1 MLVPLSALAG
11 AVLVAA
17 WFRWSVRWVALAAPL
32 LAFLLHPSLPAAVF
46 VVTGI
51 SLFMLLTSH

>member
-1 MLVPLSALAG
+1 MIAALSALAG
-11 AVLVAA
+11 AVLVAT

-32 LAFLLHPSLPAAVF
+32 FAFLLHPSLPAALL

-51 SLFMLLTSH
+51 SLFMLLTN

>member
-1 MLVPLSALAG
+1 MLVALSALAG

-17 WFRWSVRWVALAAPL
+17 VFRWSARWVTLAVPL
-32 LAFLLHPSLPAAVF
+32 FSFLLHSSLPTALL

-51 SLFMLLTSH
+51 SLFMLLTH

>member
-17 WFRWSVRWVALAAPL
+17 LFRWSVRWVALAVPL
-32 LAFLLHPSLPAAVF
+32 FAFLLHPSLPAAVL
-46 VVTGI
+46 VITGI
-51 SLFMLLTSH
+51 SLFMLLTN